1 MIYQIASGN
10 EEQLVKIEKQS
21 GFIRVYK
28 SLVGDAGKTITL
40 SVTANDN
47 NGLAF
52 SNKATNNA
60 IVRIHIIG
68 DEQTGIVSMGTSADY
83 LHENIVIITR

>member
-1 MIYQIASGN
+1 M
-10 EEQLVKIEKQS
+10 VKIEKQS

-47 NGLAF
+47 NGLAL
-52 SNKATNNA
+52 SNKAINNA
-60 IVRIHIIG
+60 IVRIYIIG
-68 DEQTGIVSMGTSADY
+68 DEQTGIVTMGTSADY
-83 LHENIVIITR
+83 LHENLMVITR